1 MLDNIKAFANEH
13 VMFSGASHCLVC
25 VSGGADSM
33 ALLEVMMKLASSY
46 GFRISVAHFNHLL
59 RGDES
64 SRDEKFVL
72 EHCAS
77 IGVSVHC
84 GQGDVRTYAESNK
97 LCVEEAARVMRYNY
111 FTDLAADINADRIV
125 TAHNANDNA
134 ETILFNLTRGTSG
147 VGLAGIPPVRGN
159 IIRPMLQV
167 SRKEIIS
174 FVKHQ
179 KIPYVEDSTN
189 RHTYITRNKIRHE
202 AISVFEEINPQFL
215 KSVSSASDLLRMDA
229 SYISLQADIFFDA
242 HCRDNTVDIR
252 QLLSLHL
259 ALSGRIIRKLHGGN
273 LSHKHVKAILKLC
286 GSTRPSACLFLPGG
300 KVVKANGL
308 LYFCSN
314 LSPGDENNVP
324 PLCLETDGKARI
336 YGNSFKISCKT
347 VVFNDTMSR
356 SLTTFLFKASDISG
370 KLTVR
375 PRAEGDRIKLRDR
388 NITKSLKKLFIEE
401 RIPAH
406 LRKMIP
412 VIADDAGVLA
422 VYGVG
427 SSDRAVPSFGETAVM
442 LEVNPLHD

>member
-1 MLDNIKAFANEH
+1 M
-13 VMFSGASHCLVC
+13 
-25 VSGGADSM
+25 
-33 ALLEVMMKLASSY
+33 
-46 GFRISVAHFNHLL
+46 
-59 RGDES
+59 
-64 SRDEKFVL
+64 
-72 EHCAS
+72 
-77 IGVSVHC
+77 
-84 GQGDVRTYAESNK
+84 
-97 LCVEEAARVMRYNY
+97 
-111 FTDLAADINADRIV
+111 
-125 TAHNANDNA
+125 
-134 ETILFNLTRGTSG
+134 
-147 VGLAGIPPVRGN
+147 
-159 IIRPMLQV
+159 
-167 SRKEIIS
+167 
-174 FVKHQ
+174 
-179 KIPYVEDSTN
+179 
-189 RHTYITRNKIRHE
+189 
-202 AISVFEEINPQFL
+202 
-215 KSVSSASDLLRMDA
+215 
-229 SYISLQADIFFDA
+229 
-242 HCRDNTVDIR
+242 
-252 QLLSLHL
+252 
-259 ALSGRIIRKLHGGN
+259 
-273 LSHKHVKAILKLC
+273 
-286 GSTRPSACLFLPGG
+286 
-300 KVVKANGL
+300 VKANGL